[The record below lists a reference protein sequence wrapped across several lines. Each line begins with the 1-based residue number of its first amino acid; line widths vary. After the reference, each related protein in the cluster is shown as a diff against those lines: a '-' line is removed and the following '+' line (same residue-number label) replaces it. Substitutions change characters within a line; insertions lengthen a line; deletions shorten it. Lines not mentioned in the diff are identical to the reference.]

1 MNWIDNIIIILIWL
15 FVVFGYSKGF
25 VVELF
30 SFLNWFLSSI
40 IALFFVG
47 GLANLLVSLIS
58 LSDLRFGMSIMILF
72 FISFI
77 IIDWLNDLII
87 SSIGPTQ
94 LIGLECI
101 IGALFGF
108 AKGST
113 IIIMLII
120 LSGLTKLS
128 ASTWWQE
135 SLIINIVKP
144 IIMIFFSYLSPDIV
158 VQFNFKP

>member
-1 MNWIDNIIIILIWL
+1 MNWIDITIIVLIWL

-25 VVELF
+25 IMELF
-30 SFLNWFLSSI
+30 SFLNWFLSSVI
-40 IALFFVG
+40 SLLYVG
-47 GLANLLVSLIS
+47 GLANLLVSFD
-58 LSDLRFGMSIMILF
+58 LSFGIVLTILF

-77 IIDWLNDLII
+77 IIGWLNDLII

-94 LIGLECI
+94 LTKLECV

-113 IIIMLII
+113 IIIILII
-120 LSGLTKLS
+120 LSGLTKFP
-128 ASTWWQE
+128 ASSWWQE
-135 SLIINIVKP
+135 SLIIDMIKP
-144 IIMIFFSYLSPDIV
+144 MFSYLSPDIV